1 MADINTTP
9 TSNTPASQGSG
20 LAPNVAA
27 LLCYLCSVI
36 TGVIFLVIEK
46 ENKEVRFHAWQAIC
60 LGVSAFVIQISL
72 SILTA
77 ILGSIAGF
85 LGMIMGII
93 YPLVGLAIFIF
104 WIICMIKAYQGE
116 HYKLPIL
123 GDIAEKQ
130 NSK

>member
-1 MADINTTP
+1 MSDQNSTQPTP
-9 TSNTPASQGSG
+9 SSQGSG
-20 LAPNVAA
+20 LAPNVASM
-27 LLCYLCSVI
+27 LCYLCSVI

-60 LGVSAFVIQISL
+60 LGVAAFVIQIGL
-72 SILTA
+72 SILTV

-85 LGMIMGII
+85 LGMLMGVISPI
-93 YPLVGLAIFIF
+93 VGLAIFIF
-104 WIICMIKAYQGE
+104 WVICMIKAYQGE
-116 HYKLPIL
+116 HFKLPIL